1 MNGMKETVLITGVAG
16 LIGARFADWIIAN
29 KTNYDVIG
37 IDDLSGGYME
47 NVNPAVIF
55 YQMDCCSTELKGVF
69 EKHKPT
75 YVFHFAAYAAEGL
88 SPFIRTF
95 NYTNNLLSTA
105 NIVNCCIN
113 NDVKRLI
120 FTSTLAVYGY
130 GQGGVFH
137 EDMARSP
144 IDPYGVAKAAC
155 EMDIEIAAEQHGLD
169 YCILRPHNVYGIKQN
184 IWDKYRNVLGIWM
197 YYQLNGQPMTIFGDG
212 SQKRAFSYVDDC
224 LEPIW
229 NSAVLKEASKQII
242 NIGGV
247 KEYSI
252 KESAEILKEVMG
264 TGEFVFLEKRHEVHT
279 AIPTFEKSIDILHYK
294 HSTDLKEG
302 LEEMW
307 KWAQEQPKR
316 DRFVWGEYEVEKGIY
331 SYWKQ

>member
-1 MNGMKETVLITGVAG
+1 MKETVLITGVAG
-16 LIGARFADWIIAN
+16 LIGARFADWMISN
-29 KTNYDVIG
+29 KPSFDVIG

-55 YQMDCCSTELKGVF
+55 YNMDCCSAELKGVF
-69 EKHKPT
+69 KKHKPI

-113 NDVKRLI
+113 NDVQRLI

-130 GQGGVFH
+130 GQGGIFH

-155 EMDIEIAAEQHGLD
+155 EMDIEIASEQHGLD

-197 YYQLNGQPMTIFGDG
+197 YYHLNNQPLTIFGDG
-212 SQKRAFSYVDDC
+212 TQKRAFSYVDDC

-229 NSAVLKEASKQII
+229 NSAVLEEASKQII

-252 KESAEILKEVMG
+252 KESAETLKEVMG
-264 TGEFVFLEKRHEVHT
+264 SGEFVFLERRG
-279 AIPTFEKSIDILHYK
+279 
-294 HSTDLKEG
+294 G
-302 LEEMW
+302 LGIVLGIGSGL
-307 KWAQEQPKR
+307 
-316 DRFVWGEYEVEKGIY
+316 VWG
-331 SYWKQ
+331 